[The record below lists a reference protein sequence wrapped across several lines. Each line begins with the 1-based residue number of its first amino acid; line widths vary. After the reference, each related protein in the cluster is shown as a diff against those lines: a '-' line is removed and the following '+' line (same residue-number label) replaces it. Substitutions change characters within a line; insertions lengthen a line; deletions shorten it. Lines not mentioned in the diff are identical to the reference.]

1 VTITPAFSRVVP
13 MIVAC
18 AFFMQNLDSTVI
30 ATALPAIGQS
40 LGEDPLRLNLAISS
54 YLLSL
59 AVFVPLSG
67 WTADRF
73 GAKTV
78 FRGAILGFM
87 LGSVACA
94 FAESLTHLVIGRILQ
109 GVGGSMMIPVG
120 RLVLLRNVPKAALV
134 SAMTYLTIPSLMG
147 PLIGPPLGGL
157 IVTYFSWHWIFLI
170 NLPIGIVGIVLVTW
184 LIPEVGEPHPG
195 RLDFPGFALTA
206 LSVTGLVF
214 GLETVGRGAVED
226 WVTISLIAASALA
239 ALAYIQHARRAERPI
254 IDLSLFAIPTFRAA
268 VAGGFFFRASAGAL
282 PFLLPMMLQV
292 GFGLSALSSGLIT
305 FAAAAGAL
313 TMKFTATPIIRGLG
327 FRRTLIWNV
336 GISSAFLA
344 VYGLFEVST
353 PHWLIF
359 LALLAGGFVRSLQFT
374 AMQALSFA
382 DVPPERMSRA
392 TSLGSMVQQL
402 SQSIG
407 VAYGALIL
415 HFAVALRGGE
425 GLAAEDFLAAF
436 IGIALLSSV
445 SALFFLP
452 LAADAGVEVSGHR
465 LGPPPLGGKRPT
477 TERHSAPYCQTRNG
491 GADFPMGNS
500 FGEFTSWFGSVGSA
514 PA

>member
-1 VTITPAFSRVVP
+1 VTSRPAFSRVVP

-30 ATALPAIGQS
+30 ATALPAIGRS

-73 GAKTV
+73 GARTV
-78 FRGAILGFM
+78 FRFAILGFM
-87 LGSVACA
+87 LGSIACA
-94 FAESLTHLVIGRILQ
+94 FADSLTHLVAGRILQ
-109 GVGGSMMIPVG
+109 GIGGSMMIPVG

-134 SAMTYLTIPSLMG
+134 SAMAYLTIPSLMG
-147 PLIGPPLGGL
+147 PVIGPPLGGF

-170 NLPIGIVGIVLVTW
+170 NVPIGIIGIVLVTL
-184 LIPEVGEPHPG
+184 LIPEVREANPG
-195 RLDFPGFALTA
+195 RLDLAGFALTSVA
-206 LSVTGLVF
+206 LAGLVF

-226 WVTISLIAASALA
+226 WVTISLLAVGTLA
-239 ALAYIQHARRAERPI
+239 AFAYMQHARRIRTPI
-254 IDLSLFAIPTFRAA
+254 IDLGLFAIPSYRAA
-268 VAGGFFFRASAGAL
+268 VIGGFFFRAGIGAL

-292 GFGLSALSSGLIT
+292 GFGLSPLSSGLIT

-313 TMKFTATPIIRGLG
+313 TMKFTAGPFIRALG
-327 FRRTLIWNV
+327 FRRVLIWNV
-336 GISSAFLA
+336 VISAAFLA
-344 VYGLFEVST
+344 INGFFEPAT

-359 LALLAGGFVRSLQFT
+359 VVLLVGGFFRSLQFT

-402 SQSIG
+402 AQSVG
-407 VAYGALIL
+407 VAFGAMIL
-415 HFAVALRGGE
+415 HLTVAFHGAGAVGPA
-425 GLAAEDFLAAF
+425 DFLPAF
-436 IGIALLSSV
+436 AGIALLSLAAV
-445 SALFFLP
+445 LFFLP
-452 LAADAGVEVSGHR
+452 LAADAGAEVSGHR
-465 LGPPPLGGKRPT
+465 LSPPAAREK
-477 TERHSAPYCQTRNG
+477 A
-491 GADFPMGNS
+491 AD
-500 FGEFTSWFGSVGSA
+500 
-514 PA
+514 